1 MTYRL
6 VCDENV
12 EHEVMFRLENY
23 GHDVEH
29 VDFVSKLGK
38 GVTDDQIAQHS
49 LREERLIVTYDDDF
63 VLDFEPADYQAV
75 LYLPDLSLSPST
87 IADAIHAMSTYYDQ
101 SAISGVE
108 PVSSEWL

>member
-29 VDFVSKLGK
+29 VDFISNLGK
-38 GVTDDQIAQHS
+38 GLTDDHIAQYS
-49 LREERLIVTYDDDF
+49 LREDRLIVTYDDDF

-75 LYLPDLSLSPST
+75 LYLPNLSLSPST

-101 SAISGVE
+101 SEISGVE
-108 PVSSEWL
+108 SVSSEWL

>member
-1 MTYRL
+1 
-6 VCDENV
+6 
-12 EHEVMFRLENY
+12 MFRLDNY

-38 GVTDDQIAQHS
+38 GVTDDHIAQHS
-49 LREERLIVTYDDDF
+49 LSEERLIVTYDDDF

-75 LYLPDLSLSPST
+75 LYLPDLSLSPSI
-87 IADAIHAMSTYYDQ
+87 IADAIHAMSTCYDQ